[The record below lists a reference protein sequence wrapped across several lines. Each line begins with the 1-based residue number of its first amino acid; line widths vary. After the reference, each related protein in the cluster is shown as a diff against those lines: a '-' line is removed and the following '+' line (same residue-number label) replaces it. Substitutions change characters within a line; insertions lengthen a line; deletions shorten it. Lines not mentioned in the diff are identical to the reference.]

1 MFALDA
7 AEKNEATGARAAAA
21 REPASSIAEG
31 LARAEVVCHA
41 GLGYVLEGDA
51 VACER
56 VARVARAGAAPGAN
70 VGAASAEGAANSVA
84 PKFAARCRLRLASPG
99 PITHAT
105 PRGGLAWSWGADGG
119 RLSTRGAV
127 ARVREAAD
135 GFDGVGWLADDGRA
149 PHELLG
155 GLAVMLS
162 RRLGGGVF
170 HAASVVLDGGVIAF
184 VGPSGA
190 GKSTACRH
198 VGQAPLFSVDR
209 LAVLPAAVLPA
220 ALLPADVAG
229 ATWMAHPLPGGTRPV
244 PSITSAEH
252 RWLPLAGALRVQRS
266 TSETAIVRLAPAR
279 AVMSLRESTFQAGL
293 APHAERELLAALDEL
308 AQQVPVARLELRL
321 GASLAPLLRRWLED
335 VG

>member
-1 MFALDA
+1 M
-7 AEKNEATGARAAAA
+7 GARAAAA

-56 VARVARAGAAPGAN
+56 VARVAWAGAAPGAN
-70 VGAASAEGAANSVA
+70 VGSAGAANSAA

-99 PITHAT
+99 PITRAT

-119 RLSTRGAV
+119 RLYTRGAV

-198 VGQAPLFSVDR
+198 VEQAPLFSVDR

-220 ALLPADVAG
+220 AVLPAAVAG
-229 ATWMAHPLPGGTRPV
+229 STWVAHPLAGGTRPV
-244 PSITSAEH
+244 PGITSAEH